1 MMSKTYWVFIVVL
14 AALAIWGTEK
24 AIGQT
29 TTILAP
35 DGSVTVC
42 QVGSNGIVICY
53 RHAMLHKIQSLC
65 LACDY
70 R

>member
-1 MMSKTYWVFIVVL
+1 MMNKVYLIFVIVM

-24 AIGQT
+24 ALGQT

-42 QVGSNGIVICY
+42 QIGSNGIVICV
-53 RHAMLHKIQSLC
+53 
-65 LACDY
+65 
-70 R
+70 

>member
-24 AIGQT
+24 AIAQT

-42 QVGSNGIVICY
+42 QVNGGVI
-53 RHAMLHKIQSLC
+53 IC
-65 LACDY
+65 L
-70 R
+70 

>member
-1 MMSKTYWVFIVVL
+1 MMSKIYWVFIVVL

-24 AIGQT
+24 AMAQT

-42 QVGSNGIVICY
+42 QVNGGVI
-53 RHAMLHKIQSLC
+53 IC
-65 LACDY
+65 L
-70 R
+70 

>member
-1 MMSKTYWVFIVVL
+1 MSKVYLIFIIVM

-24 AIGQT
+24 ALGQT

-42 QVGSNGIVICY
+42 QIGSNGIVICV
-53 RHAMLHKIQSLC
+53 
-65 LACDY
+65 
-70 R
+70 

>member
-24 AIGQT
+24 AIAQT

-42 QVGSNGIVICY
+42 QVSGGVIICV
-53 RHAMLHKIQSLC
+53 
-65 LACDY
+65 
-70 R
+70 

>member
-1 MMSKTYWVFIVVL
+1 MSKTYWVFIVVL

-24 AIGQT
+24 AMAQT

-42 QVGSNGIVICY
+42 QVNGGVIICV
-53 RHAMLHKIQSLC
+53 
-65 LACDY
+65 
-70 R
+70 